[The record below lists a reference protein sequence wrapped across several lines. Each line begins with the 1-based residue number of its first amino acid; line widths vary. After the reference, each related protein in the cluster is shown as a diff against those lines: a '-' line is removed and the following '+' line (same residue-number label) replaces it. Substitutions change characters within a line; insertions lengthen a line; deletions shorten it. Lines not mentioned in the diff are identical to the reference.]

1 MKLKWRNDGAGWVW
15 FDIITSCFVSS
26 FLHSLSLFLSSFLPT
41 QQQSISSRT
50 FWILIVSPI
59 SLSFSLLFLPCFLVG
74 TLLRI
79 LLCATRNQTRTWNS
93 LNLDDRTDNAENRL
107 DEGRISVG
115 TTNVMLG
122 LEVWCRWQNI
132 SGVYSRLQ
140 KVVKAIDDQSG
151 EYEENLKEISTEN
164 LEKQETIRNNFPRM
178 DIICFQ
184 EVHER
189 IFALILILLL
199 RNRYSNFI
207 FDIGENSWNI
217 NRFMMSSGLF
227 VASKYPVLDAEFFPF
242 TQKKSWQS
250 YISYGVLVFK
260 VDLGNNR
267 VGIISNLHTVAYQ
280 GKDDLLS
287 PALDELHNAMAR
299 FKARIK
305 DGTERIVFEC
315 IAGDFNFDNMSP
327 SEIKYSKHPVFQQYN
342 DVCIKKPGVD
352 HAWSIGTELR
362 QLEIGKPEVSTP
374 EQFRNILCD
383 DLRRRYYILDA
394 DVQEQN
400 FDLMTIS
407 PRKGK
412 NGVCVCPEGGRRRI
426 DRILINKQLATIRGV
441 CFCSCLVG
449 ITDHVPLVVTAAL
462 L

>member
-140 KVVKAIDDQSG
+140 K
-151 EYEENLKEISTEN
+151 
-164 LEKQETIRNNFPRM
+164 
-178 DIICFQ
+178 